1 MKIIKLQFFTT
12 LDLLLS
18 ALNIHNLKMAFNLA
32 LNFSGWCI
40 LIFFFKS
47 KASGTIYKHDM
58 SHLLFWGGR
67 QAGECFFNCTTDY
80 LQFCFRWNILDTR
93 LLLLSCIIR
102 VRNLSGYPCPVIC
115 VPLSVQLSV
124 IFPSGYAIFLVIHP
138 IICPGFVSYVSFHI
152 SIFSQGYNLWFITYF
167 SILWF
172 LLHWSFKI
180 GMTSAIIIAP
190 AS

>member
-1 MKIIKLQFFTT
+1 M
-12 LDLLLS
+12 
-18 ALNIHNLKMAFNLA
+18 HPY
-32 LNFSGWCI
+32 
-40 LIFFFKS
+40 FFFKS

-115 VPLSVQLSV
+115 VPLLVNELISEYPTIRTVSDYFWGFRNRCYVIKYISEPIRIRLSIWQ
-124 IFPSGYAIFLVIHP
+124 IFDFRRTFLKVWNFTKSISTVSP
-138 IICPGFVSYVSFHI
+138 KANCLFSTLCPHEE
-152 SIFSQGYNLWFITYF
+152 
-167 SILWF
+167 
-172 LLHWSFKI
+172 
-180 GMTSAIIIAP
+180 
-190 AS
+190 

>member
-1 MKIIKLQFFTT
+1 MSKCFLKPLLQVYVLQKLLKVKIIKPQFFTT

-40 LIFFFKS
+40 LIFFKS

-124 IFPSGYAIFLVIHP
+124 IFPSGAVILFFQLSIRLSVRVLFLM
-138 IICPGFVSYVSFHI
+138 SLSR
-152 SIFSQGYNLWFITYF
+152 
-167 SILWF
+167 
-172 LLHWSFKI
+172 
-180 GMTSAIIIAP
+180 
-190 AS
+190 